1 MGGRGANSGYGTGTN
16 TGGSGSRVR
25 RFIDET
31 DKFKRMSLHEFEN
44 AIRDRAVEY
53 IGLFDKDGN
62 LIVAGTSRNKGA
74 VAIPTGHPNFKDAV
88 TLTHNH
94 PYQGGRI
101 IGGSFSGADI
111 SNHLNLGLKGESRA
125 VSNGPNENTYIFRA
139 KAGAKQNISKM
150 YGIVNKANKDYLTKA
165 PQNRAKVEKKL
176 AKQGKSLNGRG
187 NQVYIGTMKRLW
199 KNANVSRYGYE
210 YIEVN
215 KSRW

>member
-16 TGGSGSRVR
+16 TGGSGSRVTA
-25 RFIDET
+25 FY
-31 DKFKRMSLHEFEN
+31 DKTKKYQGMSLHEFEN
-44 AIRDRAVEY
+44 AVRDKTVEY
-53 IGLFDKDGN
+53 IALYDKDGK
-62 LIVAGTSRNKGA
+62 LVVAGTSYNKGA
-74 VAIPTGHPNFKDAV
+74 VAVPERHPKFKDAV

-111 SNHLNLGLKGESRA
+111 SNHLHLGLKGETRA

-139 KAGAKQNISKM
+139 KSGAKQNQKKM
-150 YGIVNKANKDYLTKA
+150 NDIINQAEKDYSTKA
-165 PQNRAKVEKKL
+165 PQNRARVEKKL

-199 KNANVSRYGYE
+199 KNILREKNFLSLNLKAL
-210 YIEVN
+210 
-215 KSRW
+215 